1 MLPKKYYQICYTLVL
16 AFGLSMIMTLLITA
30 INTGIN
36 NGYIGRFLSA
46 SKFSFPVA
54 VVAGS
59 IVAPLAK
66 KIVDKTILK

>member
-1 MLPKKYYQICYTLVL
+1 MLPKKYYQICYTLFL
-16 AFGLSMIMTLLITA
+16 AFGLSMIMTLVITA

-36 NGYIGRFLSA
+36 NDYIGRFLSA
-46 SKFSFPVA
+46 WKFSFPVA

-66 KIVDKTILK
+66 KIVDKIILK

>member
-1 MLPKKYYQICYTLVL
+1 MVMTLV
-16 AFGLSMIMTLLITA
+16 ITA

-66 KIVDKTILK
+66 KIVDKTNLK